1 MTLKGTELERLI
13 DLILAADGSPGPIYK
28 ASAPSSSPQ
37 GSDANLSRHNS
48 VISLA
53 LPPSESERNLEWM
66 TSPLSY
72 AIFDEQLTMVVAASQ
87 FAVLSFRRKLWWQSY
102 EGDFITPNCSEFV
115 PMHILKRYEYDHY
128 FSAYWTA

>member
-1 MTLKGTELERLI
+1 MRADLQEVTLKGTELERLI
-13 DLILAADGSPGPIYK
+13 DLILAADGSPVPIYK

-53 LPPSESERNLEWM
+53 PPSESERNLEWM

-87 FAVLSFRRKLWWQSY
+87 FAVLSFRRKL
-102 EGDFITPNCSEFV
+102 
-115 PMHILKRYEYDHY
+115 
-128 FSAYWTA
+128 